1 MPHLIVIAGPTAS
14 GKTALSL
21 HLAHQFHAEILSGD
35 ARQFYRGM
43 DIGTAKPTVAERA
56 QVPHHFIDTLD
67 PSGEYTAG
75 QFERD
80 ALEFLENYFTSHD
93 VAILV
98 GGSGLYIK
106 AVTDGFDDLPSTPPE
121 VRAKFDALR
130 NEQGL
135 SALVNLLKA
144 QDPSYAATVDLDN
157 PQRVQR
163 ALEAMETSG
172 KLFSAMRAAQAK
184 ARPFQVH
191 RILLHP
197 ERDALYDRI
206 NARVDAMIEAGLE
219 QEARGLYPMKS
230 FNALQTVGY
239 QEFFDHFDG
248 ELTRDDAIDKIK
260 QHTRN
265 YAKRQFT
272 WFKKQD
278 GFKKFTLEKEDDVL
292 RHLRDQMNV

>member
-14 GKTALSL
+14 GKTALSIR
-21 HLAHQFHAEILSGD
+21 LAQQLQAEILSGD

-43 DIGTAKPTVAERA
+43 DIGTAKPTKAEQA

-67 PSGEYTAG
+67 PSDDYTAG

-80 ALEFLENYFTSHD
+80 ALKFLEDYFTSHD

-98 GGSGLYIK
+98 GGSGLYLK
-106 AVTDGFDDLPSTPPE
+106 AVSDGFDDLPATPPK
-121 VRAKFDALR
+121 VRAKFETMR
-130 NEQGL
+130 NEKGL
-135 SALVNLLKA
+135 SALVDLLKK
-144 QDPSYAATVDLDN
+144 QDPSYAANVDLEN

-163 ALEAMETSG
+163 ALEAIETSG
-172 KLFSAMRAAQAK
+172 KRFSDMRAAQAK
-184 ARPFQVH
+184 ARPFHVH
-191 RILLHP
+191 HILLHP
-197 ERDALYDRI
+197 ERQALYERI
-206 NARVDAMIEAGLE
+206 NARVAAMIEAGLE
-219 QEARGLYPMKS
+219 QEVRGLYPLKS
-230 FNALQTVGY
+230 LNALQTVGY

-248 ELTRDDAIDKIK
+248 KCTRQQAIDKIK

-278 GFKKFTLEKEDDVL
+278 GYKKFTLEKEDDVL